1 MNSSSKV
8 LVLLAALVLPG
19 VPAAAA
25 AAVTHHMEDT
35 VAVVNGTPILLSEFQ
50 KEVAEAMDYW
60 TKAMPEA
67 MKDPAHVK
75 KLREGV
81 LEQLID
87 REVLYQQGVK
97 EKVKVRERDIDNGV
111 AEIKGRFSKN
121 EEGKALT
128 EAETEA
134 QFAKQLKTLG
144 MSYDKFRERLS
155 RQIMARKVIEENVR
169 QKLKQ
174 PEEKEA
180 KDYFD
185 RVKGFLVSGSSE
197 PPKDLDEDG
206 AGAFLEISQHVKA
219 MTSER
224 VRVSRILIKLSPN
237 PTDNEKKRALKTALA
252 IKKRL
257 DDGAAFAEVAKE
269 ESEDPEGAARGGDI
283 GFVIRGVAPPEF
295 EKAAFAMPVGDVSAP
310 IETEI
315 GYNII
320 RVQEKRASEA
330 PAFDAFKDDIGRF
343 LMNTNYQKELE
354 KYVKGLKAKAV
365 VERNL
370 PA

>member
-1 MNSSSKV
+1 M
-8 LVLLAALVLPG
+8 
-19 VPAAAA
+19 
-25 AAVTHHMEDT
+25 
-35 VAVVNGTPILLSEFQ
+35 TP
-50 KEVAEAMDYW
+50 
-60 TKAMPEA
+60 
-67 MKDPAHVK
+67 
-75 KLREGV
+75 
-81 LEQLID
+81 
-87 REVLYQQGVK
+87 
-97 EKVKVRERDIDNGV
+97 
-111 AEIKGRFSKN
+111 
-121 EEGKALT
+121 
-128 EAETEA
+128 
-134 QFAKQLKTLG
+134 
-144 MSYDKFRERLS
+144 
-155 RQIMARKVIEENVR
+155 
-169 QKLKQ
+169 
-174 PEEKEA
+174 
-180 KDYFD
+180 
-185 RVKGFLVSGSSE
+185 
-197 PPKDLDEDG
+197 
-206 AGAFLEISQHVKA
+206 
-219 MTSER
+219 R